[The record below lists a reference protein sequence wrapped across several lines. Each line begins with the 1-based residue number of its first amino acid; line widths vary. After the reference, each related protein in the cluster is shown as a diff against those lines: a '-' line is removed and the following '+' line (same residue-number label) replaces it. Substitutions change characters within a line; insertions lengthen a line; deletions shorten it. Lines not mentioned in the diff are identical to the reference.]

1 MEKKDFYYLSSDGK
15 TKIHAVEWLPEG
27 EPKAILQIA
36 HGVTEHML
44 RYGEL
49 AEFFTDRGIIVTGN
63 DQIGH
68 GTSIAE
74 GAEPMYFGPTGSFNY
89 AVEDVYELRQTMA
102 KKFPGLPHCLLGFS
116 LGSFLARDY
125 LIHYKKE
132 TDGVILIGTGQTPP
146 LQIALAKWIAAREG
160 RRAGEEHA
168 TPLIRK
174 LTFGTYNKKFA
185 PNRTDYNWLCSND
198 EALDAY
204 IADPLRGENFSAGL
218 FRELLSS
225 MSFTGK
231 LKNIRQMDKNV
242 PVLFMS
248 GAEDSVGED
257 GKGVKKAY
265 FCFKK
270 AGMQNVE
277 LKLYPDLRHDILH
290 EKCNRQVFENIYQ
303 WMGVNNLK

>member
-1 MEKKDFYYLSSDGK
+1 MEKQDFYYLSADGK
-15 TKIHAVEWLPEG
+15 TRIHAVIWLPEG

-49 AEFFTDRGIIVTGN
+49 AEFFTDRGIAVAGN

-74 GAEPMYFGPTGSFNY
+74 GAEPMYFGPTGSWDY
-89 AVEDVYELRQTMA
+89 AVEDIHTLRQTME
-102 KKFPGLPHCLLGFS
+102 KKFQRLPHCLLGFS
-116 LGSFLARDY
+116 LGSFLARNY
-125 LIHYKKE
+125 LIRYKDE

-146 LQIALAKWIAAREG
+146 FQIALAKWIAVREG
-160 RRAGEEHA
+160 RKAGEEHA

-185 PNRTDYNWLCSND
+185 PNRTDYDWLCANE

-225 MSFTGK
+225 MSFNGK
-231 LKNIRQMDKNV
+231 LNNIKQMNKKM

-248 GAEDSVGED
+248 GEEDSVGEN
-257 GKGVKKAY
+257 GKGVKRAY
-265 FCFKK
+265 RSFQKV
-270 AGMQNVE
+270 GMQNVRI
-277 LKLYPDLRHDILH
+277 KLYPGLRHDILH
-290 EKCNRQVFENIYQ
+290 EKCREHVFENIYH
-303 WMGVNNLK
+303 WMEEQILK